1 MSNHSDPQA
10 SPPLDAD
17 DPRLSEWIDGRLSPA
32 EAVEVER
39 AVRSSPAL
47 AQLVDDLRAIKAA
60 ARQVP
65 AAAPPAGF
73 AGRVMEAVLSGG
85 DAAADAAADR
95 AVEQEWQSIETERI
109 AEERAEA
116 AADLVPGP
124 AAAASGWSW
133 PRLTI
138 AAALAAGL
146 LATVVLNRP
155 EEGPREIAEL
165 AAKPELDR
173 IDATTRRRSAPADEE
188 ATRPLAAP
196 AAGAALPPAAAVAAR
211 SLEANGRLRESK
223 AKAAA
228 DTPAPDLPVV
238 IAVASWTE
246 FDQLL
251 EAHGIEAKPIEAG
264 AGDDRADESGD
275 WTLELSGPSAGL
287 EALLAAA
294 GVDGLGKRQ
303 AAAGEELTRQG
314 EAAFAAPAA
323 ERTAEKA
330 QLRGRGPGGRLLVRL
345 VIAKPAISQPAKPV
359 TGEGD
364 EVRRE

>member
-73 AGRVMEAVLSGG
+73 AERVMEAVLSGG
-85 DAAADAAADR
+85 GAAAAADAAADR

-155 EEGPREIAEL
+155 EEGPREIAQL

-173 IDATTRRRSAPADEE
+173 LDAAARREAAPADEE

-211 SLEANGRLRESK
+211 SLESNGRLRESK
-223 AKAAA
+223 AKADA
-228 DTPAPDLPVV
+228 DVSDFPVV
-238 IAVASWTE
+238 IRVASWTE
-246 FDQLL
+246 FDRLL

-294 GVDGLGKRQ
+294 GVEGLGKRQ

-323 ERTAEKA
+323 KQAEEA

-345 VIAKPAISQPAKPV
+345 VITKPASSKPAGLVP
-359 TGEGD
+359 GEGEGGD
-364 EVRRE
+364 P